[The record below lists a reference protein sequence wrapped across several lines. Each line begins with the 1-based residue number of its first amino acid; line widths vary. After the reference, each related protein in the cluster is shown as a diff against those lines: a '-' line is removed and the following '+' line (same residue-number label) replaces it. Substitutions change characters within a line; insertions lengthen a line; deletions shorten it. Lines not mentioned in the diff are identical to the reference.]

1 MALNDVEHC
10 EACQNH
16 EDVVKAVTDHMPD
29 EDQLYDLAEVFK
41 VFGDSTRIKI
51 LYVLFEAEL
60 CVCDIAQL
68 LNMTQSAI
76 SHQLRILK
84 QNRLVKNRRDGKSV
98 FYSLADGHVK
108 TIISRSSEKAVLLQR
123 IFYIRR
129 NKTMKK
135 KFKLMDL
142 DCANC
147 AAKMEDAIKKI
158 DGVNDATVSFMMQ
171 KLTLD
176 ADDDRFDEILK
187 EAAEICKKV
196 EPDCKIVM

>member
-1 MALNDVEHC
+1 VEHC
-10 EACQNH
+10 EACQIH

-98 FYSLADGHVK
+98 FYSLADSHVK
-108 TIISRSSEKAVLLQR
+108 TIISQG
-123 IFYIRR
+123 
-129 NKTMKK
+129 
-135 KFKLMDL
+135 
-142 DCANC
+142 
-147 AAKMEDAIKKI
+147 MEHI
-158 DGVNDATVSFMMQ
+158 Q
-171 KLTLD
+171 
-176 ADDDRFDEILK
+176 E
-187 EAAEICKKV
+187 
-196 EPDCKIVM
+196 